1 MDWSF
6 FFVNRNWM
14 PQWFMWVLFLL
25 SCRYFCTFIPHRTLL
40 GFWIE
45 GSTSSYFLL
54 FDGSHL
60 FLLDVGLISCDP
72 TLGWP
77 LLKPVPK
84 RKTFLDFRTGK
95 RFHQVCVGG
104 VTRHTQVGSTWV
116 WLEFTFFGMSV
127 PLFKL
132 AYFKSLFLMIS
143 FIVLLDNKRTYLR
156 SVSVLLLKI
165 WFGKVYLLPF
175 MPVIL

>member
-54 FDGSHL
+54 FDHSS
-60 FLLDVGLISCDP
+60 FLLAIGLISCDP
-72 TLGWP
+72 ALGWP

-84 RKTFLDFRTGK
+84 RKTFLGFRTGK
-95 RFHQVCVGG
+95 RFHQVGG
-104 VTRHTQVGSTWV
+104 GGTLVTHKLGVHGSDWNSPS
-116 WLEFTFFGMSV
+116 LECLCLCLS
-127 PLFKL
+127 LHIL
-132 AYFKSLFLMIS
+132 SLFVFNY
-143 FIVLLDNKRTYLR
+143 FIYSPSR
-156 SVSVLLLKI
+156 
-165 WFGKVYLLPF
+165 
-175 MPVIL
+175 